1 MPAARSGVRVK
12 IVADTNT
19 LVSGFLW
26 AGPSA
31 QLVTAAMTGRVRLC
45 SSTALLLE
53 LEEVLQRP
61 KFAARLLARGETPAG
76 IVERYRQASIKII
89 PREMIPPESLRDA
102 DDLHVL
108 GCAVAAHADAVVSG
122 EEDLLVLRSFANI
135 PFLTAA
141 EILERLPEK

>member
-1 MPAARSGVRVK
+1 MK

-26 AGPSA
+26 EGSPAK
-31 QLVTAAMTGRVRLC
+31 LVTAAMTGRIRLC

-89 PREMIPPESLRDA
+89 PSEIMPPENLRDA

-108 GCAVAAHADAVVSG
+108 GCAVAAQADAIVSG
-122 EEDLLVLRSFANI
+122 DKDLLVLRAFADTPI
-135 PFLTAA
+135 FTPAEFLK
-141 EILERLPEK
+141 RLPDE

>member
-1 MPAARSGVRVK
+1 MK

-26 AGPSA
+26 EGLSA
-31 QLVTAAMTGRVRLC
+31 KLVTAAMSGRIRLC

-61 KFAARLLARGETPAG
+61 KFAARLLAHGETPAG

-89 PREMIPPESLRDA
+89 PSEIIPPENLRDA

-108 GCAVAAHADAVVSG
+108 GCAVAAQSDAIVSG
-122 EEDLLVLRSFANI
+122 DKDLLVLRAFADI
-135 PFLTAA
+135 PILTPA
-141 EILERLPEK
+141 EMLKRLPDE

>member
-1 MPAARSGVRVK
+1 MRVK

-26 AGPSA
+26 DGPSA

-61 KFAARLLARGETPAG
+61 KFAARFLARGETPAG

-89 PREMIPPESLRDA
+89 PTEIVPPENLRDV

-108 GCAVAAHADAVVSG
+108 GCAVAAQADAVVSG
-122 EEDLLVLRSFANI
+122 DKDLLVLGAYADI
-135 PFLTAA
+135 PILTAV
-141 EILERLPEK
+141 EVLERLPDQ

>member
-1 MPAARSGVRVK
+1 MPAARRGVRVK

-19 LVSGFLW
+19 LVSGFLR

-76 IVERYRQASIKII
+76 IVERYRQASIRII
-89 PREMIPPESLRDA
+89 PREMIPPESLRDL

-108 GCAVAAHADAVVSG
+108 GCAVAARADVVVSG
-122 EEDLLVLRSFANI
+122 DKDLLVLRSFADI
-135 PFLTAA
+135 PILTSA
-141 EILERLPEK
+141 EVLERLLDK

>member
-1 MPAARSGVRVK
+1 MPAGRSGVRVK
-12 IVADTNT
+12 VVADTNT

-53 LEEVLQRP
+53 LEEVLPRP

-89 PREMIPPESLRDA
+89 PREMIPPEGLRDV

-108 GCAVAAHADAVVSG
+108 GCAVAAQADAIVSG
-122 EEDLLVLRSFANI
+122 DKDLLVLRAF
-135 PFLTAA
+135 A
-141 EILERLPEK
+141 EIPILTSAEVLERLPDK

>member
-1 MPAARSGVRVK
+1 VK
-12 IVADTNT
+12 IVADTNA

-26 AGPSA
+26 EGPSA
-31 QLVTAAMTGRVRLC
+31 KVVTAAMAGRIRLC

-61 KFAARLLARGETPAG
+61 KFAARLAARGETPAG

-89 PREMIPPESLRDA
+89 PTEIVPPDSLRDW

-108 GCAVAAHADAVVSG
+108 GCAVAARADVIVSG
-122 EEDLLVLRSFANI
+122 DKDLLVLRSFANI
-135 PFLTAA
+135 PILAPA
-141 EILERLPEK
+141 EVLERLPDE

>member
-1 MPAARSGVRVK
+1 MPAGRTGVRVK

-19 LVSGFLW
+19 LVSGFLR

-76 IVERYRQASIKII
+76 IVERYRQASIRII
-89 PREMIPPESLRDA
+89 PREMIPPESLRDL

-108 GCAVAAHADAVVSG
+108 GCAVAARADVVVSG
-122 EEDLLVLRSFANI
+122 DKDLLVLRSFADI
-135 PFLTAA
+135 PILTSA
-141 EILERLPEK
+141 EVLERLLDK